1 MILAAKY
8 RGDRYSF
15 ARASRHAIVV
25 NRGTYARRRTFLA
38 RVCCWNAVRS
48 LVPEG
53 LSRPLGNGNYGVLC
67 RSGWSWQLV
76 ESKTKRTR
84 SVTVKR
90 PTRTTSSWTKLT
102 SRVLLN
108 LNVISA
114 YQTGLPRVPEAFQ
127 PRARLDLFRDSRSPD
142 AWARR
147 LPLQACSA
155 LNLTRFFL
163 STIGV

>member
-1 MILAAKY
+1 MCKFARPMILAAKY

-15 ARASRHAIVV
+15 ACASRHAIVV
-25 NRGTYARRRTFLA
+25 NRGAHARRRTFLV
-38 RVCCWNAVRS
+38 RGCCWNAVRS

-53 LSRPLGNGNYGVLC
+53 LSRPLRNGNYGVC
-67 RSGWSWQLV
+67 AGWDGWQLA

-127 PRARLDLFRDSRSPD
+127 PRARLDYSATADRQMPERGDYRSRL
-142 AWARR
+142 AQCW
-147 LPLQACSA
+147 
-155 LNLTRFFL
+155 T
-163 STIGV
+163 